1 MVRVSLKRKNI
12 IASSV
17 LQVTNCFPF
26 RSPDALRRS
35 RSPFTPLS
43 PTKTTF
49 DNPPPV
55 MWVKGQV
62 KPALVSEHNSREFYT
77 DFRARALKLRESSA
91 PGEIHADMK
100 LLYEFWSHFL
110 CRNFNLTMY
119 NEFRRY
125 AFEDS
130 RVHSP
135 SGMKNLISYYDE
147 ILNSK
152 KKVIPDTLARHY
164 VELVKS
170 EDANER
176 PAFQR
181 LRAAWRNGALD
192 MKSRKKIDNFVD
204 QKLKEQLERAP
215 KQKSE
220 SS

>member
-1 MVRVSLKRKNI
+1 MQFYFDIQTADSFKC
-12 IASSV
+12 S
-17 LQVTNCFPF
+17 
-26 RSPDALRRS
+26 SPDALRRS

-49 DNPPPV
+49 GNAPPV
-55 MWVKGQV
+55 MWVKGQGRQA
-62 KPALVSEHNSREFYT
+62 PVSEHNTEESYT
-77 DFRARALKLRESSA
+77 AFRARALRYRDASA
-91 PGEIHADMK
+91 PAETHPDMK

-119 NEFRRY
+119 HEFRRY

-130 RVHSP
+130 RAFAMC
-135 SGMKNLISYYDE
+135 GMKNLISYYDE

-152 KKVIPDTLARHY
+152 KKVIPETLARHY

-170 EDANER
+170 EENEER

-204 QKLKEQLERAP
+204 PKLREELERGP
-215 KQKSE
+215 KQKSDL
-220 SS
+220 S